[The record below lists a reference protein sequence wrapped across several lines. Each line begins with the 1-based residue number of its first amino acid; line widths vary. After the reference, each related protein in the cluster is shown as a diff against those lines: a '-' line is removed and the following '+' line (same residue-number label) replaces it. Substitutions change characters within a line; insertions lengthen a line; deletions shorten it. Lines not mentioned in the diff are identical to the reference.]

1 MTTSRPHRLGV
12 MLGDGIGPEIVPAS
26 VRVVDAA
33 LAAAG
38 AEPVEWQ
45 ELPLGASAIDEHG
58 SAIPDT
64 TLEGLTGLDGWLL
77 GPHDSAAYPE
87 PFRSQLN
94 PSGTIRKH
102 FDLYANIRPARGLE
116 GGTAIAFSSWMEST
130 ICGET
135 LPR

>member
-1 MTTSRPHRLGV
+1 MSHPYRLGV

-33 LAAAG
+33 LAATGAG
-38 AEPVEWQ
+38 PVDWQ

-58 SAIPDT
+58 SAIPAAT
-64 TLEGLTGLDGWLL
+64 VEALGGLDGWLL

-94 PSGTIRKH
+94 PSGAIRKH
-102 FDLYANIRPARGLE
+102 FDLFANIRPARGFE
-116 GGTAIAFSSWMEST
+116 VGRRSRRPPTW
-130 ICGET
+130 
-135 LPR
+135 